1 MGGYVGAGKQPIAL
15 FDAYTKGQAD
25 GLFPDKTSA
34 TPQDFT
40 AMPQVGGD
48 PIVESGSNADGE
60 WTRWSDGT
68 QICYKTDA
76 TFTAIS
82 GGGRMDAP
90 DWDYP
95 SAFSA
100 TPAFAINLLPI
111 TGAGSGAWNDSDKS
125 QTKVSFFGAR
135 DSSFVKAVNL
145 RIYAIAGESFVVAD
159 FVDNNSL
166 TAVGRWQ

>member
-60 WTRWSDGT
+60 FTKWADGTMVCFLIDLNLGNSTNVNNAVGQLFVSTSQTWTHPVAFVGTKPAISGACGGGFSDGT
-68 QICYKTDA
+68 NFIGQARGILTTTSYHIVSALSGTNLA
-76 TFTAIS
+76 PPVALTAI
-82 GGGRMDAP
+82 
-90 DWDYP
+90 
-95 SAFSA
+95 
-100 TPAFAINLLPI
+100 
-111 TGAGSGAWNDSDKS
+111 
-125 QTKVSFFGAR
+125 
-135 DSSFVKAVNL
+135 
-145 RIYAIAGESFVVAD
+145 
-159 FVDNNSL
+159 
-166 TAVGRWQ
+166 GRWK

>member
-40 AMPQVGGD
+40 TMPQVGGD

-68 QICYKTDA
+68 QAAWFTYDAAFTADAGSERSSGVHGSATFYNDEYKWSYPVSFLSVPSVSSQTDA
-76 TFTAIS
+76 IHNSAN
-82 GGGRMDAP
+82 
-90 DWDYP
+90 
-95 SAFSA
+95 AFSA
-100 TPAFAINLLPI
+100 TPSLAKLGIFGFNGSVTGQVVSAFAI
-111 TGAGSGAWNDSDKS
+111 
-125 QTKVSFFGAR
+125 
-135 DSSFVKAVNL
+135 
-145 RIYAIAGESFVVAD
+145 
-159 FVDNNSL
+159 
-166 TAVGRWQ
+166 GRWQ